1 MFFFPTEKFLL
12 VFFVSSWWVK
22 WQEWCLQSFVR
33 LSLFLGKLLQLD
45 LDLDLTTKAE
55 WTLPYCGGFLVG
67 DKTDFFV
74 HSKVVVDSVS
84 LSSWLHMWARM
95 CKVVIPIQFYLW
107 HGSFAGQR
115 WHRWLPHLGS
125 TYSQVSI
132 PPSPHFFTHW
142 LHISGSSSMWSVA
155 RCAWIISLE
164 SLCATSTRISPA
176 SPATIW
182 KKWPQR
188 GTGPC
193 QRWVHPLF
201 NKRKQ
206 DLHHWLLE
214 WGLWAGLQKLQAAF
228 LKLPS
233 WKNNLW
239 TW

>member
-1 MFFFPTEKFLL
+1 MFFFPTFHSGRQIPVGAFCLKLMGQ
-12 VFFVSSWWVK
+12 VTRVVSPIFCEIIV
-22 WQEWCLQSFVR
+22 V
-33 LSLFLGKLLQLD
+33 LGKAAAVGSRPRFNHKGRVNPSLLWGVPCWRQN
-45 LDLDLTTKAE
+45 
-55 WTLPYCGGFLVG
+55 W
-67 DKTDFFV
+67 FFV

-95 CKVVIPIQFYLW
+95 CKVVIPIRSYLW
-107 HGSFAGQR
+107 HGSFAGQC
-115 WHRWLPHLGS
+115 WYRWLPHLGS

-132 PPSPHFFTHW
+132 LPSPHFFTHW
-142 LHISGSSSMWSVA
+142 LHIAGSSSMWSVA

-201 NKRKQ
+201 YKT
-206 DLHHWLLE
+206 
-214 WGLWAGLQKLQAAF
+214 G
-228 LKLPS
+228 
-233 WKNNLW
+233 NNIFIIDF
-239 TW
+239 